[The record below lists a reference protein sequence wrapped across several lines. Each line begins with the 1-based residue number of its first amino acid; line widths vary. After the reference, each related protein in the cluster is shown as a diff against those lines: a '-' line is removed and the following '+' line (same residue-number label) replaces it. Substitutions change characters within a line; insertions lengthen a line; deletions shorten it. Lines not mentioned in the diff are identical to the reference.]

1 MIKAKSKMIEPSSE
15 AAASEVFAIAD
26 NIIPIRQA
34 SVETILN
41 TDFTEEMEV
50 VPHTQ
55 VKRLIVENRN
65 TNPVS
70 KFFVKVGNYLDSLEN
85 FLIELNSNYIK
96 SVEQKKSILE
106 SEKADQLLRT
116 HRAKKTAKKVSDKRR
131 AGFDLGKVDDDTLFA
146 LAAALG
152 LETAD
157 RMSGVQRYFK
167 NLFTDKTIH
176 KDVVR
181 EGDFAVEPGTNVADP
196 PDWIPF
202 PVGTKGLTYTSGFGM
217 RWGRPHQGI
226 DIAGP
231 TGTPIITPINGMV
244 DVMGSLSGYGKAV
257 YIKSGNLLMEF
268 GHLDSINVKEIGQ
281 EVKAGS
287 VIGTLGSTGRSTGPH
302 LHWTIR
308 MNGAAV
314 DPVEWTKSN
323 PPLSSTSHFKAT
335 TELGPL
341 EEGYGKESE
350 GGINY
355 HRIMVGEAGP
365 EFVIP
370 MSQMPIFGQLM
381 MEEKIKSINPYYQVP
396 YNRFRDI
403 GFERQSGIGTPM
415 ASGGIAA
422 AKPFIKKHEALGAF
436 VPGTGG
442 GNFLADYIGEDM
454 SESIKGT
461 PRSEAYKPSTK
472 LHSYIDSEDVDTIG
486 YGTTFYDNIFS
497 GRNAVGRGDT
507 STVGKMESTMGRHVK
522 EIDEKYDKEYPMYKY
537 LKPQQQAGIISYLYN
552 RGPNAILFHGPSD
565 RALSSGNIR
574 ALAQL
579 IQEDTESVGPKR
591 RKEEADLIRSG
602 PLQVVGPAI
611 VGRKKVG
618 EKEVGSG
625 IPLIPDLTI
634 QKMIQ
639 SLGNQSSLNSIPDNK
654 QMEIASET
662 QEEFSFGNSKGEIV
676 ALFKPTVH
684 YSDPA

>member
-1 MIKAKSKMIEPSSE
+1 MIKPKSKMIEPSSE

-26 NIIPIRQA
+26 TIIPIRQA

-70 KFFVKVGNYLDSLEN
+70 KFFIKVGKYLDSLEN
-85 FLIELNSNYIK
+85 FLVELKSNYNK

-131 AGFDLGKVDDDTLFA
+131 LGFNLGKIDDDTLFA

-157 RMSGVQRYFK
+157 RMGGARRFLN

-176 KDVVR
+176 KDVVKK
-181 EGDFAVEPGTNVADP
+181 GDFAVQAGTNVVDP
-196 PDWIPF
+196 PEWIPF
-202 PVGTKGLTYTSGFGM
+202 PVGTKGLTYTSGFGT
-217 RWGRPHQGI
+217 RYGRPHQGI

-231 TGTPIITPINGMV
+231 TGTPIITPVNGMV

-257 YIKSGNLLMEF
+257 YIKSGDLLMEF

-287 VIGTLGSTGRSTGPH
+287 VIGTLGSTGRSSGPH

-308 MNGAAV
+308 MNGYAV

-335 TELGPL
+335 TDLEPL
-341 EEGYGKESE
+341 DNESE

-403 GFERQSGIGTPM
+403 GFERQSGTGTPM
-415 ASGGIAA
+415 AAGGITENHKTAAKKLTEFFPSAKPIHIAA
-422 AKPFIKKHEALGAF
+422 AMGNFETEAPGLKPD
-436 VPGTGG
+436 TYQYGG
-442 GNFLADYIGEDM
+442 GPGRGIAQWETPGRWDTALSKYGPGVINSLDQQLRFVQWEMNTGHYINGSPNLPWGNAAKSEWLNTFDITAATDHFMRGYEAPGVPHWEQRLDNAEFFLANMPEMLKGKKLPEDK
-454 SESIKGT
+454 ST
-461 PRSEAYKPSTK
+461 PIQPKA
-472 LHSYIDSEDVDTIG
+472 
-486 YGTTFYDNIFS
+486 
-497 GRNAVGRGDT
+497 
-507 STVGKMESTMGRHVK
+507 
-522 EIDEKYDKEYPMYKY
+522 
-537 LKPQQQAGIISYLYN
+537 KPQSN
-552 RGPNAILFHGPSD
+552 PVSDLFNYIWNFPGKVKQEVEKKLKDDSV
-565 RALSSGNIR
+565 SSR
-574 ALAQL
+574 
-579 IQEDTESVGPKR
+579 
-591 RKEEADLIRSG
+591 
-602 PLQVVGPAI
+602 
-611 VGRKKVG
+611 
-618 EKEVGSG
+618 
-625 IPLIPDLTI
+625 
-634 QKMIQ
+634 
-639 SLGNQSSLNSIPDNK
+639 LNSIPDNK

-676 ALFKPTVH
+676 ALYKPTVH
-684 YSDPA
+684 YSDPV

>member
-26 NIIPIRQA
+26 TIIPIRQA

-70 KFFVKVGNYLDSLEN
+70 KFFVKVGKYLDSLEN
-85 FLIELNSNYIK
+85 FLVELKSNYNK
-96 SVEQKKSILE
+96 SIEQKKSILE

-131 AGFDLGKVDDDTLFA
+131 LGFNLGKIDDDTLFA

-157 RMSGVQRYFK
+157 RMGGARRFLN

-176 KDVVR
+176 KDVVKK
-181 EGDFAVEPGTNVADP
+181 GDFAVQAGTNVVDP
-196 PDWIPF
+196 PEWIPF
-202 PVGTKGLTYTSGFGM
+202 PVGTKGLTYTSGFGT
-217 RWGRPHQGI
+217 RYGRPHQGI

-231 TGTPIITPINGMV
+231 IGTPIITPVNGMV

-257 YIKSGNLLMEF
+257 YIKSGDLVMEF

-287 VIGTLGSTGRSTGPH
+287 VIGTLGNTGRSSGPH

-308 MNGAAV
+308 MNGYAV

-323 PPLSSTSHFKAT
+323 SPLSSTSHFKAT
-335 TELGPL
+335 TDLEPL
-341 EEGYGKESE
+341 DNESE

-396 YNRFRDI
+396 YNRFSDI

-415 ASGGIAA
+415 AAGGITQNHKTTAKKLTEFFPSAKPIHIAA
-422 AKPFIKKHEALGAF
+422 AMGNFETEAPGLKPD
-436 VPGTGG
+436 TYQYGG
-442 GNFLADYIGEDM
+442 GPGRGVAQWETPGRWDTALSKYGPGVINSLDQQLRFVQWEMNTGHYINGSPNLPWGNAAKSEWLNTFDITAATDHFMRGYEAPGVPHWEQRLDNAEFFLANMPEMLKGKKLPED
-454 SESIKGT
+454 KPT
-461 PRSEAYKPSTK
+461 PTQTK
-472 LHSYIDSEDVDTIG
+472 
-486 YGTTFYDNIFS
+486 
-497 GRNAVGRGDT
+497 A
-507 STVGKMESTMGRHVK
+507 
-522 EIDEKYDKEYPMYKY
+522 
-537 LKPQQQAGIISYLYN
+537 KPQSN
-552 RGPNAILFHGPSD
+552 PVSD
-565 RALSSGNIR
+565 VFNYIWNFPGRVKQEVEKKLKNDSVSSR
-574 ALAQL
+574 
-579 IQEDTESVGPKR
+579 
-591 RKEEADLIRSG
+591 
-602 PLQVVGPAI
+602 
-611 VGRKKVG
+611 
-618 EKEVGSG
+618 
-625 IPLIPDLTI
+625 
-634 QKMIQ
+634 
-639 SLGNQSSLNSIPDNK
+639 LNSIPDNK

-662 QEEFSFGNSKGEIV
+662 QDEFSFGNSKGEIV

>member
-26 NIIPIRQA
+26 NIIPIRQV

-41 TDFTEEMEV
+41 TDFTEEMDL

-55 VKRLIVENRN
+55 VKRLIIQNKT

-70 KFFVKVGNYLDSLEN
+70 KFFIRIGAYLDSLEN
-85 FLIELNSNYIK
+85 FLVDLNSNYFK
-96 SVEQKKSILE
+96 SIEEKKSTVH
-106 SEKADQLLRT
+106 SEETDKKLRDNKAKRT
-116 HRAKKTAKKVSDKRR
+116 ARRKSDNRKRNQRSSVSLK
-131 AGFDLGKVDDDTLFA
+131 DLDNDTML
-146 LAAALG
+146 ALG
-152 LETAD
+152 SLLGLTAENAISD
-157 RMSGVQRYFK
+157 NREYFG

-176 KDVVR
+176 KDVVKK
-181 EGDFAVEPGTNVADP
+181 GDFAVLPGTNVVDP
-196 PDWIPF
+196 PEWIPF
-202 PVGTKGLTYTSGFGM
+202 PAGTTGLTYTSGFGM
-217 RWGRPHQGI
+217 RWGRPHKGI
-226 DIAGP
+226 DISGP
-231 TGTPIITPINGMV
+231 IGTPIITPINGMV

-257 YIKSGNLLMEF
+257 YIKSGDLVMEF
-268 GHLDSINVKEIGQ
+268 GHLDSINVRRIGQ

-287 VIGTLGSTGRSTGPH
+287 VIGTLGNTGRSTGPH

-308 MNGAAV
+308 MSSAAV
-314 DPVEWTKSN
+314 DPVQWTKSN
-323 PPLSSTSHFKAT
+323 PPLSSTSHFTAIP
-335 TELGPL
+335 ELDPL
-341 EEGYGKESE
+341 DNESE

-355 HRIMVGEAGP
+355 NRIMVGEAGP

-396 YNRFRDI
+396 YNRFNDI
-403 GFERQSGIGTPM
+403 GFERQSGMGTHM

-442 GNFLADYIGEDM
+442 GNYLADYIGEDM

-461 PRSEAYKPSTK
+461 PRSKAYKPSTK
-472 LHSYIDSEDVDTIG
+472 LHSYIDSQNVDTIG

-507 STVGKMESTMGRHVK
+507 STVSEMESTMGRHVK
-522 EIDEKYDKEYPMYKY
+522 EIDEKYDEEYPMYKH
-537 LKPQQQAGIISYLYN
+537 LKPKQQAGIISYLYN
-552 RGPNAILFHGPSD
+552 RGPNAILTHGPSD
-565 RALSSGNIR
+565 KALGSGNIR
-574 ALAQL
+574 ALAEL
-579 IQEDTESVGPKR
+579 IQADIKSVGPKR

-602 PLQVVGPAI
+602 PLQVVGPKI
-611 VGRKKVG
+611 VGPKIVG
-618 EKEVGSG
+618 EPSVMDYIEKFFNSG
-625 IPLIPDLTI
+625 DS
-634 QKMIQ
+634 K
-639 SLGNQSSLNSIPDNK
+639 QSSLNSIPDHT

-662 QEEFSFGNSKGEIV
+662 QEEFSFDNFKGEIV
-676 ALFKPTVH
+676 ALYKPTVH

>member
-41 TDFTEEMEV
+41 TDFSEEMEV

-55 VKRLIVENRN
+55 VKRLIIQNRT

-70 KFFVKVGNYLDSLEN
+70 KFFIRTGAYLDSLEN
-85 FLIELNSNYIK
+85 FLVDLNSNYFK
-96 SVEQKKSILE
+96 SAEEKKSTVHTEETDKKLRDN
-106 SEKADQLLRT
+106 KAKRTARRKSDNRKRNERPSVNFDDIDNDTLVAMGSLLGL
-116 HRAKKTAKKVSDKRR
+116 TAADTM
-131 AGFDLGKVDDDTLFA
+131 GKVGGFF
-146 LAAALG
+146 G
-152 LETAD
+152 
-157 RMSGVQRYFK
+157 

-176 KDVVR
+176 TDVVKK
-181 EGDFAVEPGTNVADP
+181 GDFAVQAGTNVVDP
-196 PDWIPF
+196 PEWIPF
-202 PVGTKGLTYTSGFGM
+202 PAGTRGLTYTSGFGQ
-217 RWGRPHQGI
+217 RWGRMHSGI

-257 YIKSGNLLMEF
+257 YIKSGDLVMEF

-302 LHWTIR
+302 LHWTIK
-308 MNGAAV
+308 MSGAAV
-314 DPVEWTKSN
+314 DPVQWTKSN
-323 PPLSSTSHFKAT
+323 PPLSPTSHFNAT
-335 TELGPL
+335 TDLEPL
-341 EEGYGKESE
+341 DNESE

-396 YNRFRDI
+396 YNRFSDI
-403 GFERQSGIGTPM
+403 GFERQSGIGSPM
-415 ASGGIAA
+415 ASGGIAS

-442 GNFLADYIGEDM
+442 GNFLADYIGDGM
-454 SESIKGT
+454 SESMKGT

-472 LHSYIDSEDVDTIG
+472 LHSYIDTENVDTIG

-579 IQEDTESVGPKR
+579 IQEDIASVGPKR
-591 RKEEADLIRSG
+591 RKEEADLVRSG
-602 PLQVVGPAI
+602 PLQVVGPKI
-611 VGRKKVG
+611 VGPKTVG
-618 EKEVGSG
+618 EPSMMDYIKEFFNSG
-625 IPLIPDLTI
+625 D
-634 QKMIQ
+634 
-639 SLGNQSSLNSIPDNK
+639 SVSSRLNSIPDNK

-662 QEEFSFGNSKGEIV
+662 QDEFSFGNFKGEIV
-676 ALFKPTVH
+676 ALYKPTVH

>member
-15 AAASEVFAIAD
+15 AAASEVFAVAD
-26 NIIPIRQA
+26 TIIPIRQA

-70 KFFVKVGNYLDSLEN
+70 KFFVKVGKYLDSLEN
-85 FLIELNSNYIK
+85 FLVELKSNYNK
-96 SVEQKKSILE
+96 SIEQKKSILE

-131 AGFDLGKVDDDTLFA
+131 LGFNLGKIDDDTMFA

-157 RMSGVQRYFK
+157 RMGGARRFLN

-176 KDVVR
+176 KDVVKK
-181 EGDFAVEPGTNVADP
+181 GDFAVQAGTNVVDP
-196 PDWIPF
+196 PEWIPF
-202 PVGTKGLTYTSGFGM
+202 PVGTKGLTYTSGFGT
-217 RWGRPHQGI
+217 RYGRPHQGI

-231 TGTPIITPINGMV
+231 IGTPIITPINGMV

-257 YIKSGNLLMEF
+257 YIKSGDLVMEF

-287 VIGTLGSTGRSTGPH
+287 VIGTLGNTGRSSGPH
-302 LHWTIR
+302 LHWTIK
-308 MNGAAV
+308 MSGAAV
-314 DPVEWTKSN
+314 DPVQWTKSN
-323 PPLSSTSHFKAT
+323 PPLSPTSHFKAT
-335 TELGPL
+335 ELGPL
-341 EEGYGKESE
+341 EPGYGKESE

-415 ASGGIAA
+415 AAGGITENHKTAAKKLTEFFPSAKPIHIAA
-422 AKPFIKKHEALGAF
+422 AMGNFETEAPGLKPD
-436 VPGTGG
+436 TYQYGG
-442 GNFLADYIGEDM
+442 GPGRGIAQWETPGRWDTALSKYGPGVINSLDQQLRFVQWEMNTGHYINGSPNLPWGNAAKSEWLNTFDITAATDHFMRGYEAPGVPHWEQRLDNAEFFLANMPEMLKGKKLPED
-454 SESIKGT
+454 KPT
-461 PRSEAYKPSTK
+461 PTQTK
-472 LHSYIDSEDVDTIG
+472 
-486 YGTTFYDNIFS
+486 
-497 GRNAVGRGDT
+497 A
-507 STVGKMESTMGRHVK
+507 
-522 EIDEKYDKEYPMYKY
+522 
-537 LKPQQQAGIISYLYN
+537 KPQSN
-552 RGPNAILFHGPSD
+552 PVSD
-565 RALSSGNIR
+565 VFNYIWNFPGRVKQEVEKKLKNDSVSSR
-574 ALAQL
+574 
-579 IQEDTESVGPKR
+579 
-591 RKEEADLIRSG
+591 
-602 PLQVVGPAI
+602 
-611 VGRKKVG
+611 
-618 EKEVGSG
+618 
-625 IPLIPDLTI
+625 
-634 QKMIQ
+634 
-639 SLGNQSSLNSIPDNK
+639 LNSIPDNK

-662 QEEFSFGNSKGEIV
+662 QDEFSFGNSKGEIV

>member
-1 MIKAKSKMIEPSSE
+1 MIKPKSKMIEPSSE

-26 NIIPIRQA
+26 TIIPIRQA

-70 KFFVKVGNYLDSLEN
+70 KFFIKVGKYLDSLEN
-85 FLIELNSNYIK
+85 FLVELKSNYNK

-131 AGFDLGKVDDDTLFA
+131 LGFNLGKIDDDTLFA

-157 RMSGVQRYFK
+157 RMGGARRFFN

-176 KDVVR
+176 KDVVKK
-181 EGDFAVEPGTNVADP
+181 GDFAVQAGTNVVDP
-196 PDWIPF
+196 PEWIPF
-202 PVGTKGLTYTSGFGM
+202 PVGTKGLTYTSGFGT
-217 RWGRPHQGI
+217 RYGRPHQGI

-231 TGTPIITPINGMV
+231 TGTPIITPVNGMV

-257 YIKSGNLLMEF
+257 YIKSGDLLMEF

-287 VIGTLGSTGRSTGPH
+287 VIGTLGSTGRSSGPH

-308 MNGAAV
+308 MNGYAV

-335 TELGPL
+335 TDLEPL
-341 EEGYGKESE
+341 DNESE

-403 GFERQSGIGTPM
+403 GFERQSGTGTPM
-415 ASGGIAA
+415 AAGGITENHKTAAKKLTEFFPSAKPIHIAA
-422 AKPFIKKHEALGAF
+422 AMGNFETEAPGLKPD
-436 VPGTGG
+436 TYQYGG
-442 GNFLADYIGEDM
+442 GPGRGIAQWETPGRWDTALSKYGPGVINSLDQQLRFVQWEMNTGHYINGSPNLPWGNAAKSEWLNTFDITAATDHFMRGYEAPGVPHWEQRLDNAEFFLANMPEMLKGKKLPEDK
-454 SESIKGT
+454 ST
-461 PRSEAYKPSTK
+461 PIQPKA
-472 LHSYIDSEDVDTIG
+472 
-486 YGTTFYDNIFS
+486 
-497 GRNAVGRGDT
+497 
-507 STVGKMESTMGRHVK
+507 
-522 EIDEKYDKEYPMYKY
+522 
-537 LKPQQQAGIISYLYN
+537 KPQSN
-552 RGPNAILFHGPSD
+552 PVSDLFNYIWNFPGKVKQEVEKKLKDDSV
-565 RALSSGNIR
+565 SSR
-574 ALAQL
+574 
-579 IQEDTESVGPKR
+579 
-591 RKEEADLIRSG
+591 
-602 PLQVVGPAI
+602 
-611 VGRKKVG
+611 
-618 EKEVGSG
+618 
-625 IPLIPDLTI
+625 
-634 QKMIQ
+634 
-639 SLGNQSSLNSIPDNK
+639 LNSIPDNK

-676 ALFKPTVH
+676 ALYKPTVH
-684 YSDPA
+684 YSDPV

>member
-26 NIIPIRQA
+26 NIIPIREA

-55 VKRLIVENRN
+55 VKRLIIQNRT

-70 KFFVKVGNYLDSLEN
+70 KFFIRTGAYLDSLEN
-85 FLIELNSNYIK
+85 FLVDLNSNYFK
-96 SVEQKKSILE
+96 SVEEKKSTVHTEETDKKLRDN
-106 SEKADQLLRT
+106 KAKRTARRKSDNRKRNERPSISLKDFDNDTLVALGSLLGL
-116 HRAKKTAKKVSDKRR
+116 TAADTI
-131 AGFDLGKVDDDTLFA
+131 GKVKEF
-146 LAAALG
+146 
-152 LETAD
+152 
-157 RMSGVQRYFK
+157 SG

-176 KDVVR
+176 NDVVKK
-181 EGDFAVEPGTNVADP
+181 GDFAVQAGTNVVDP

-202 PVGTKGLTYTSGFGM
+202 PVGTTGLTYTSGFGQ
-217 RWGRPHQGI
+217 RWGRMHSGI

-257 YIKSGNLLMEF
+257 YIRSGDLLMEF

-314 DPVEWTKSN
+314 DPVQWTKSN
-323 PPLSSTSHFKAT
+323 PPLSPTSHFKAT
-335 TELGPL
+335 KELGPL
-341 EEGYGKESE
+341 EPGYGKESE

-403 GFERQSGIGTPM
+403 GFETQSGTGTPM
-415 ASGGIAA
+415 AAGGITENHKTAAKKLTEFFPSAKPIHIAA
-422 AKPFIKKHEALGAF
+422 AMGNFETEAPGLKPD
-436 VPGTGG
+436 TYQYGG
-442 GNFLADYIGEDM
+442 GPGRGVAQWETPGRWDTALSKYGPGVINSLDQQLRFVQWEMNTGHYINGSPNLPWGNAAKSEWLNTFDITAATDHFMRGYEAPGVDHWEQRLDNAEFFLANMPEMLKGKKLPEDK
-454 SESIKGT
+454 ST
-461 PRSEAYKPSTK
+461 PTQPKA
-472 LHSYIDSEDVDTIG
+472 
-486 YGTTFYDNIFS
+486 
-497 GRNAVGRGDT
+497 
-507 STVGKMESTMGRHVK
+507 
-522 EIDEKYDKEYPMYKY
+522 
-537 LKPQQQAGIISYLYN
+537 KPQSN
-552 RGPNAILFHGPSD
+552 PVSDLFNYIWNFPGKVKQEVEKKLNDDSV
-565 RALSSGNIR
+565 SSR
-574 ALAQL
+574 
-579 IQEDTESVGPKR
+579 
-591 RKEEADLIRSG
+591 
-602 PLQVVGPAI
+602 
-611 VGRKKVG
+611 
-618 EKEVGSG
+618 
-625 IPLIPDLTI
+625 
-634 QKMIQ
+634 
-639 SLGNQSSLNSIPDNK
+639 LNSIPDNK